1 MVRRVTFWLAALA
14 AVASLLPGQT
24 PPQRRLRPTT
34 WAEWRVEGLA
44 LRLNLSDSQRQQALT
59 LYQGVEETTRPLE
72 DKLGLARKALREA
85 SKNNAMTE
93 IERISAQIGVLS
105 GQIAAVEAKCDSSLY
120 GMLTAEQ
127 KQKWDQPFGGRGG
140 GPGGGRGPTPVPGK
154 EGHP

>member
-1 MVRRVTFWLAALA
+1 MARRVTFWLAALA

-34 WAEWRVEGLA
+34 WAEWRVEGLTA
-44 LRLNLSDSQRQQALT
+44 RLNLSDSQKQQVLAM
-59 LYQGVEETTRPLE
+59 YQGVEQSTQPLE
-72 DKLGLARKALREA
+72 DKLGQARKALRDA
-85 SKNNAMTE
+85 SKNSAMTE

-105 GQIAAVEAKCDSSLY
+105 GQIAAIEAKCDASLY

-140 GPGGGRGPTPVPGK
+140 GRGPAPGSGK
-154 EGHP
+154 EGHQ

>member
-1 MVRRVTFWLAALA
+1 MARRVTFWLAALA

-34 WAEWRVEGLA
+34 WAEWRVDGLA
-44 LRLNLSDSQRQQALT
+44 RRLDLSDSQKQQALT
-59 LYQGVEETTRPLE
+59 LYQGVEQATQPLE
-72 DKLGLARKALREA
+72 EKLGIARKAMRDA
-85 SKNNAMTE
+85 AKNNALTE

-105 GQIAAVEAKCDSSLY
+105 GQIAAVEAKCDASLY
-120 GMLTAEQ
+120 GMLTVEQ

-140 GPGGGRGPTPVPGK
+140 GPGGGRGPAPGPGK

>member
-1 MVRRVTFWLAALA
+1 MARRMTFWLVALA

-24 PPQRRLRPTT
+24 PPQRRIRPTT
-34 WAEWRVEGLA
+34 WSEWRVEGLA
-44 LRLNLSDSQRQQALT
+44 MRLNLSDSQKQQVLVM
-59 LYQGVEETTRPLE
+59 YQGVEQSTQPLE
-72 DKLGLARKALREA
+72 DKLGQARKALREA

-105 GQIAAVEAKCDSSLY
+105 GQIAAIEAKCDASLY

-140 GPGGGRGPTPVPGK
+140 GPGGGRGPAPGSGK